1 MFTSKTTLI
10 VPTKNRSLKLIKLL
24 NSILKY
30 KIKFNEII
38 VIDSSNPKHKK
49 KILKYIKNK
58 EKLDFL
64 ILNLLQLFKETLD

>member
-49 KILKYIKNK
+49 N
-58 EKLDFL
+58 
-64 ILNLLQLFKETLD
+64 T

>member
-49 KILKYIKNK
+49 KYLNILKK

>member
-49 KILKYIKNK
+49 KILKYIKK
-58 EKLDFL
+58 RKIRFL

>member
-38 VIDSSNPKHKK
+38 VIDNQQKHKK
-49 KILKYIKNK
+49 N
-58 EKLDFL
+58 
-64 ILNLLQLFKETLD
+64 T